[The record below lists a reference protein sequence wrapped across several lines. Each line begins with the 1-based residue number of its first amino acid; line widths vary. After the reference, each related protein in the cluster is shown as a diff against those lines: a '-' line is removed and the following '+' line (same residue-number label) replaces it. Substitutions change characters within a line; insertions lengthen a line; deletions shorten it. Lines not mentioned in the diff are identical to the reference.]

1 MITIDI
7 DDATLEA
14 VKHRIDHMLQ
24 SIDHLK
30 RVDIGHELSEWQ
42 TEDLH
47 RNKPFTM
54 RYRRAGRA
62 ETVIRPHSL
71 FEMKRSVR
79 YQRTRGRRLARL
91 LGRRTKRSW
100 LKAQAA
106 FHSFQAQTSQ
116 REILRQEMLERL
128 SERLGE
134 MAQEHLKW

>member
-1 MITIDI
+1 MFNIDI
-7 DDATLEA
+7 DGLAEA
-14 VKHRIDHMLQ
+14 QHAIGHMLQ

-30 RVDIGHELSEWQ
+30 RVDLGHELSEWQ
-42 TEDLH
+42 VEDLH
-47 RNKPFTM
+47 RNRPFTM

-71 FEMKRSVR
+71 FEMKRGIR

-100 LKAQAA
+100 VKAESL
-106 FHSFQAQTSQ
+106 FHSFQPQTSQ

-128 SERLGE
+128 SERLLE
-134 MAQEHLKW
+134 MGQEHLKW

>member
-1 MITIDI
+1 VFNINIDGLA
-7 DDATLEA
+7 DAQHA
-14 VKHRIDHMLQ
+14 IGHMLQ

-30 RVDIGHELSEWQ
+30 SVDIGRELADWQ

-47 RNKPFTM
+47 RNRPFVM

-79 YQRTRGRRLARL
+79 YQTTRGRRLARL

-106 FHSFQAQTSQ
+106 FHSFQPQTSQ
-116 REILRQEMLERL
+116 REILRQEMFERL
-128 SERLGE
+128 VERLGE
-134 MAQEHLKW
+134 MAREHLKW